1 MCRRIIGLNQLEH
14 ALKIARHTDTGQL
27 RSRNEDAIA
36 SDASI
41 GLAVLADGMGGYNA
55 GDVASQMATLTIT
68 AELISSF
75 NHMRQSGQQIDS
87 EMASRLMSEAV
98 DAANLAIYQVANEQ
112 QQCEGMGTTLV
123 LSLFVDNQVVIG
135 HIGDARAYILR
146 NNNLKQLTND
156 HSLLQEQID
165 SGLLSQDQAK
175 LANYKNFVTK
185 ALGVEPA
192 ADLEKNTFDVQVG
205 DLYLLCSDGLTD
217 MVESHDIETTL
228 IEGKDDLN
236 ALANSLIRI
245 ANQRGGKDNI
255 SVILIS
261 VVEQFPRNKPNWL
274 QSLMKKVA
282 YKG

>member
-1 MCRRIIGLNQLEH
+1 MNHLEH
-14 ALKIARHTDTGQL
+14 ALRIARHTDTGQL

-75 NHMRQSGQQIDS
+75 NRARQAGKSLDS
-87 EMASRLMSEAV
+87 DLASSLMMDAV

-112 QQCEGMGTTLV
+112 EQCEGMGTTLV

-135 HIGDARAYILR
+135 HIGDSRAYVLR
-146 NNNLKQLTND
+146 NDQLKQLTKD

-165 SGLLSQDQAK
+165 SGLLTQEQAK
-175 LANYKNFVTK
+175 LATYKNFVTK
-185 ALGVEPA
+185 ALGVDPV
-192 ADLEKNTFDVQVG
+192 ADLEMNTFDVQVG

-217 MVESHDIETTL
+217 MVEPYDIETTL
-228 IEGKDDLN
+228 IEGQDDLESLVN
-236 ALANSLIRI
+236 TLIRK

-274 QSLMKKVA
+274 QSLIKKVA